1 MAVCGFDRQSFED
14 AMPLYEYRCQVCG
27 ELEEKIQSYSAP
39 TEHDC
44 PKCRLQG
51 GMTRQISKVA
61 FNMSGGGWYAQGY
74 SGKGA
79 PAPGKESKESKETK
93 ESPTP
98 GTESPTVVKES
109 AASTPST
116 ASAGCGAGCAC
127 KPGA

>member
-1 MAVCGFDRQSFED
+1 MEVCGFDRLSFED

-27 ELEEKIQSYSAP
+27 ELEEKIQSYAAP

-44 PKCRLQG
+44 PKCGLQG

-79 PAPGKESKESKETK
+79 PAPGKESKESKGPK
-93 ESPTP
+93 ESPVP
-98 GTESPTVVKES
+98 GKESPTVVKES
-109 AASTPST
+109 AASTPSAAG
-116 ASAGCGAGCAC
+116 ASCGAGCAC

>member
-1 MAVCGFDRQSFED
+1 MEGCGFYRQSTED

-44 PKCRLQG
+44 PKCGYQA
-51 GMTRQISKVA
+51 GMTRQISQVA

-74 SGKGA
+74 SGKDSSPALKEASPAAKEA
-79 PAPGKESKESKETK
+79 PAAAKESTS
-93 ESPTP
+93 S
-98 GTESPTVVKES
+98 V
-109 AASTPST
+109 PST
-116 ASAGCGAGCAC
+116 TGGCCSGSCAC

>member
-1 MAVCGFDRQSFED
+1 
-14 AMPLYEYRCQVCG
+14 MPLYEYRCQVCR

-44 PKCRLQG
+44 PKCGLQG

-74 SGKGA
+74 SGSDAIAPGKDAPGSGKDA
-79 PAPGKESKESKETK
+79 PGSGKDSPAPGKESV
-93 ESPTP
+93 PAA
-98 GTESPTVVKES
+98 VKES
-109 AASTPST
+109 ASST
-116 ASAGCGAGCAC
+116 AAAAVGGCGGGCGC